1 MSNEGRIVVLMY
13 HGFDSDEKPSELD
26 KKGDLIYVVNVDD
39 FNKQMSYLAA
49 HEMQEI
55 GRAHV

>member
-26 KKGDLIYVVNVDD
+26 KK
-39 FNKQMSYLAA
+39 
-49 HEMQEI
+49 EI
-55 GRAHV
+55 GRASCRERV